1 MLKLKSLTI
10 KRYKNKTEREKYMHS
25 IFISGAAQGI
35 GAAIA
40 TLFYQHG
47 YKVGIYDINVGQAQ
61 KLAQHLGTN
70 AKAGL
75 LDVCHYEQ
83 WQQALNEFQAWA
95 GEINILVNNAG
106 ILYSGAFEQTDIA
119 AHQRTFNINVNG
131 VVNGCHAALPFLRQ
145 ASFARVINLSS
156 ASAIYGQPDLVAY
169 SASKF
174 AVRGITEG
182 LEKKK
187 KKYGIRVLD
196 VMPLFVQTALVKDMD
211 AGSIQNMGVHL
222 TTEDVAQAIYARVQ
236 AKDSIFTKTHQ
247 AVGLKT
253 KVLMTLSKLS
263 PQFLNRMSNRF
274 LAKRK

>member
-1 MLKLKSLTI
+1 
-10 KRYKNKTEREKYMHS
+10 MHS

-47 YKVGIYDINVGQAQ
+47 YKVGIYDINLVQAQ
-61 KLAQHLGTN
+61 KLAQQLGPQ

-75 LDVCHYEQ
+75 LDVSNYSQ
-83 WQQALNEFQAWA
+83 WQQALSEFQAWA
-95 GEINILVNNAG
+95 GELNVLVNNAG
-106 ILYSGAFEQTDIA
+106 ILYSGAFEQTDIT
-119 AHQRTFNINVNG
+119 AHHRTIDINVKG
-131 VVNGCHAALPFLRQ
+131 VLNGCHAALPFLKQ

-156 ASAIYGQPDLVAY
+156 ASAIYGQADLVSY

-182 LEKKK
+182 LDIEWQ
-187 KKYGIRVLD
+187 KYGIRVLD
-196 VMPLFVQTALVKDMD
+196 VMPLFVQTAMVKDMD

-222 TTEDVAQAIYARVQ
+222 SAHDVAKQIYQLVQ
-236 AKDSIFTKTHQ
+236 RQDSIFTPTHQ
-247 AVGLKT
+247 LVGFKT
-253 KVLMTLSKLS
+253 KLLFTLSGMS
-263 PQFLNRMSNRF
+263 PQFVNRISNRI